1 MLFRFTYYRFEFMLV
16 VLTTNSYPL
25 HVISLNE
32 FMLWFTYTSSCYVV
46 KLCSDRANPH
56 AHIPGRAAVYAAPVG
71 LALLRLNNDLS
82 K

>member
-32 FMLWFTYTSSCYVV
+32 FML
-46 KLCSDRANPH
+46 
-56 AHIPGRAAVYAAPVG
+56 
-71 LALLRLNNDLS
+71 
-82 K
+82 